1 MGRLAQRRGAEWR
14 GGYESQSRYLFT
26 ALLRTFITISF
37 SHPILPLQSLFTI
50 PFKVPPIMVATKQLS
65 WLLWALSLVTAPV
78 AARILK
84 REEDFTQDQ
93 IVKGDALAALASL
106 AYNESIPVASA
117 KMRRTFGGSCNLSNV
132 KVRQEWRTLSVNQR
146 KNYIAAVKCLRTKPS
161 LLAPGVAP
169 GSKSLFDDFVVI
181 HFQQTIFIHLTVSR
195 PSAPF
200 L

>member
-1 MGRLAQRRGAEWR
+1 
-14 GGYESQSRYLFT
+14 
-26 ALLRTFITISF
+26 
-37 SHPILPLQSLFTI
+37 
-50 PFKVPPIMVATKQLS
+50 MVATKQLS
-65 WLLWALSLVTAPV
+65 WLLWAVSLLTAPV
-78 AARILK
+78 AAAGILK
-84 REEDFTQDQ
+84 REEDFTPEE

-106 AYNESIPVASA
+106 AYNESIPVSSA

-132 KVRQEWRTLSVNQR
+132 KVRQEWRTLSANQR

-195 PSAPF
+195 PPIPIPTPSYF
-200 L
+200 DV